1 MVERFTILLDFE
13 VSKLLRRFWTESNWI
28 KSLGVLLAYMDSLDW
43 LNMCVC
49 SVCMMMLFVRSSIIF
64 EAFSFIADSLL
75 LAFYPCDCLIGDFY
89 LLSFLEVLD
98 DFHYVGIYLQF
109 WPTLF
114 IALQVVTTKGGSE
127 DYHYLLTCML

>member
-98 DFHYVGIYLQF
+98 DFLSIIEDNPLCWYLFAILAYFIYCA
-109 WPTLF
+109 P
-114 IALQVVTTKGGSE
+114 SCN
-127 DYHYLLTCML
+127 Y